1 MTRTTIINKLRPYL
15 DNLFI
20 CRLEMAITTDKNL
33 VLCMVIT
40 DIYREVEL
48 GENEEVVSELLTKLV
63 SICF

>member
-15 DNLFI
+15 SDLFI
-20 CRLEMAITTDKNL
+20 SRLQMATYNNKDL

-48 GENEEVVSELLTKLV
+48 GEDEEVVSELLTKLV

>member
-15 DNLFI
+15 DNIFI
-20 CRLEMAITTDKNL
+20 CRLEMVITTDKNL

-48 GENEEVVSELLTKLV
+48 GEDEEVVSELLTKLV

>member
-15 DNLFI
+15 DNIFI
-20 CRLEMAITTDKNL
+20 CRLEMAITVNKNL

-40 DIYREVEL
+40 DIFREVEL
-48 GENEEVVSELLTKLV
+48 GEDEEVVSELLTKLV